1 MYYQT
6 SIVRCPPSYQQC
18 DTDQL
23 SCIIIGCP
31 HCPCIIALWEVS
43 WMGCW
48 TNPASVLIPM
58 HCIGCG
64 SINYPSWALLWKVDL
79 KRTVQGKSD
88 EGGLPEVSDQV
99 SQILFF
105 LFFTLYCPSHLS
117 QRQYKYKCKCKT
129 NFRLPTPNTNT
140 NAKQIPGSQR
150 QYKYKYRDK
159 KNSGSQRQRQ
169 KAFAGPRHLPSPPT
183 GWNIWHYQNI
193 ALHLLGGKRQLHT
206 DI

>member
-31 HCPCIIALWEVS
+31 HCPCIIALREVS

-105 LFFTLYCPSHLS
+105 LFLTLYCPSHLS

-140 NAKQIPGSQR
+140 NTNAKQSPGSQR

-159 KNSGSQRQRQ
+159 KIQAPNANGRKPSLGHATSLPLPQVGIFDII
-169 KAFAGPRHLPSPPT
+169 KTLPS
-183 GWNIWHYQNI
+183 IC
-193 ALHLLGGKRQLHT
+193 
-206 DI
+206 